1 MSNISNWLANDTYK
15 PENLKESL
23 AQWDNYQI
31 YTLMC
36 LDYPIDYEIYRTSPN
51 TFGHDTGD
59 IYSGRSDSTWD
70 LKAYADY
77 RFSQVELMNAF
88 VAVQTY
94 NVSTIPINFIE
105 ISQNCIVR
113 QHNIYAYITYQIQRG
128 IRTHSGYITNGYS
141 PQYDFSLFQQESNL
155 AYPSP
160 IDYEAEPFNFID
172 LTTIYGSE
180 VGAVN
185 SGITYINRTHSVGQ
199 ITYQHHD
206 LKAECPNYSDLIGN
220 YLADKRIRPPDNPVI
235 TLSKSGKVNIGYYH
249 RNQYEPIPNL
259 ISIDWMEYT
268 VEIERGKLVSLP
280 IIDPVFGT
288 LVISGSDELVTE
300 IQDKLSEISLPVD
313 RYSYIYYLY
322 SGSTPAV
329 WTEWITIYNSVVLPP
344 KPVGITN
351 FAKRDYLEYSQPIFR
366 VLAANNNVWDNTTLS
381 INDLNID
388 INHPMFKVD
397 ENRTFRYHFKI
408 QSDNSYGNL
417 TMDSPKLVEI
427 HKALDAQ
434 KYSRNELDPTLP
446 RVSNLGWHINRQS
459 EVIGVRVD
467 ANGKINVELEKTKT
481 RHLVKPD
488 EQIDQ
493 TKYGG
498 TSFGSEGML
507 VRRLPNYFDNNS
519 IKSGGI
525 VGIHDLTQLM
535 LEILDQLNL
544 AIGLQESG
552 AIEINHGGTVHRYPS
567 LLALVTEIAVHQFTQ
582 SSYAKSTHISSL
594 VTQEQTKEII
604 GGLGLPTVSKT
615 LLRTANGNKAAI
627 PYWGIAP
634 QASLAKRIDTCTY
647 NVGVVLGQLI

>member
-1 MSNISNWLANDTYK
+1 MSNISTWLADDTYK

-51 TFGHDTGD
+51 TFGHDSGD

-70 LKAYADY
+70 LEAYSDY
-77 RFSQVELMNAF
+77 RFSQIESMNAF

-94 NVSTIPINFIE
+94 NVSAIRINFVDIA
-105 ISQNCIVR
+105 QNCIIKP
-113 QHNIYAYITYQIQRG
+113 QNIYAYSTYEIQRA
-128 IRTHSGYITNGYS
+128 IRTHSGYTTNGYS
-141 PQYDFSLFQQESNL
+141 PQYNFALFQQESNL
-155 AYPSP
+155 VYPSP

-172 LTTIYGSE
+172 VRIFYGGR
-180 VGAVN
+180 VGSVN
-185 SGITYINRTHSVGQ
+185 SGETYIYRSHSIGQ
-199 ITYQHHD
+199 ITYEHHG
-206 LKAECPNYSDLIGN
+206 LKPKIPNYSDLIGN
-220 YLADKRIRPPDNPVI
+220 YLADNRTRPPDNPSI
-235 TLSKSGKVNIGYYH
+235 TLSKSGKVNISYYR
-249 RNQYEPIPNL
+249 RNPYEPIPAL

-268 VEIERGKLVSLP
+268 VEIEQDKS
-280 IIDPVFGT
+280 
-288 LVISGSDELVTE
+288 VISGSDELVTE
-300 IQDKLSEISLPVD
+300 IQDKLSKISLPVD
-313 RYSYIYYLY
+313 RYSYSYYLY
-322 SGSTPAV
+322 SGNTPAV
-329 WTEWITIYNSVVLPP
+329 WNEWLTIYNSVVLPP
-344 KPVGITN
+344 KPVSITN
-351 FAKRDYLEYSQPIFR
+351 FSDRDYLEYSQPIFR
-366 VLAANNNVWDNTTLS
+366 VLAANNNVWNNSTVS

-388 INHPMFKVD
+388 VNHPMFKVD
-397 ENRTFRYHFKI
+397 DNRTFRYHFKI
-408 QSDNSYGNL
+408 QSDHSYGNL

-446 RVSNLGWHINRQS
+446 RLANLGWHINRQS

-467 ANGKINVELEKTKT
+467 ANGKINVESEKTKT

-498 TSFGSEGML
+498 NSFGSEGML
-507 VRRLPNYFDNNS
+507 VRRLPNYFDNNQ

-525 VGIHDLTQLM
+525 VEIHDLTQLM
-535 LEILDQLNL
+535 LEMLDQLNL

-647 NVGVVLGQLI
+647 NVGIVLGQLI